1 MFTKRKE
8 KFNNGISEK
17 DLLLYKIDEGTNNNI
32 KFLNFMNDLI
42 KVLAERNI
50 KNPLIIMDNCT
61 IHLTKVLIDF
71 YKKNKLKILTI
82 VPYGSELNAIE
93 LVFNFIKQKVYK
105 KIFGSLKKLIEF
117 VEKILKDEDINKIIQ
132 KIFKKTIIIYL
143 KYVNNNNEINLNEL

>member
-1 MFTKRKE
+1 MKE
-8 KFNNGISEK
+8 QI
-17 DLLLYKIDEGTNNNI
+17 I
-32 KFLNFMNDLI
+32 
-42 KVLAERNI
+42 
-50 KNPLIIMDNCT
+50 IIMDNCT

-105 KIFGSLKKLIEF
+105 KIFGSFKKLIEF
-117 VEKILKDEDINKIIQ
+117 VEKILKNEDINKIIQ

-143 KYVNNNNEINLNEL
+143 KYINNNNEINLNEL